1 MDPTNVLITI
11 DVMVGMVSVLGLV
24 ILGIILSRD
33 LKSIN
38 QGLTEI
44 SHIQRALFLMLRR
57 QYGDIERDLQ
67 EIHDLLKAQ

>member
-1 MDPTNVLITI
+1 MDPTHILITI
-11 DVMVGMVSVLGLV
+11 DIAVGVLGFV

-33 LKSIN
+33 LRTISRSME
-38 QGLTEI
+38 EI

-67 EIHDLLKAQ
+67 EIRDLLKA